1 MAKFI
6 LIFFCNLFY
15 VCSKSVSL
23 RPLWLM
29 AGSHDLR
36 TSPICNL
43 DKVSVLIY
51 SDWSG
56 LIRSDS
62 DWSDPKLINEKYKM
76 LSLISKLV
84 IVASRCKF
92 ALGDYQVWTII
103 FAVKIILLAVR
114 VSGDKNSI
122 FFLRETV
129 QIFVGVSLYLYI
141 NQGKR
146 FER

>member
-1 MAKFI
+1 M
-6 LIFFCNLFY
+6 
-15 VCSKSVSL
+15 KSFSFL
-23 RPLWLM
+23 K
-29 AGSHDLR
+29 DLR

-51 SDWSG
+51 SDWSH
-56 LIRSDS
+56 
-62 DWSDPKLINEKYKM
+62 PKLINEKYKM

-84 IVASRCKF
+84 IVANRCKF
-92 ALGDYQVWTII
+92 SLGDYQVWTII
-103 FAVKIILLAVR
+103 FTVKIILLAVW

-129 QIFVGVSLYLYI
+129 QIFVGVSLCLYI

-146 FER
+146 FGLDFFLIYSTKKEIKINEISVFAIHG